1 MKIHIDTLNRTP
13 IYRQLVDK
21 IKHSVKNGSIK
32 PGEML
37 PSMNELAAKEGISR
51 ETVKKAYAILSKE
64 GVIVPKQGKGFFI
77 AEPNPDGRKKVLV
90 IFDKFSVY
98 KQVIFSAFEEVL
110 GSRAD
115 ITVLTHNQSLDL
127 LKYYLDSH
135 LDDFDWYVVS
145 PHFALDEQS
154 QKQAVKLLSRIPNRK
169 LIMLDRWISEY
180 PGNYGAVYQDFEND
194 VYDGLLS
201 GVNRPGS
208 SKDLSVIT
216 LPKSLYG
223 QCIHKGLE
231 RFAKDFGVHLKFMT
245 APPET
250 ISKGDT
256 FLVLNS
262 QLDWGLASLARRIG
276 EQGLEIGKDVFIIS
290 YNDFALNDV
299 VLGGLTTISTDF
311 AEMGRLA
318 AQMIITGKL
327 EKVHCPFRMNRRH
340 TF

>member
-1 MKIHIDTLNRTP
+1 MKIHVDTLNRTP

-21 IKHSVKNGSIK
+21 IKHSVRLGSIK
-32 PGEML
+32 PGELL

-64 GVIVPKQGKGFFI
+64 NVIVPKQGKGFYI

-98 KQVIFSAFEEVL
+98 KQVIFNALEEKL
-110 GSRAD
+110 GDKAD

-127 LKYYLDSH
+127 LSYYLDTH
-135 LDDFDWYVVS
+135 LDEFDWYVVS
-145 PHFALDEQS
+145 PHFALDE
-154 QKQAVKLLSRIPNRK
+154 KTQAQVLKLIKRIPNRK
-169 LIMLDRWISEY
+169 LIMLDRWLSDY
-180 PGNYGAVYQDFEND
+180 PGNYGAVYQDFDND
-194 VYDGLLS
+194 VYEGLRQ
-201 GVNRPGS
+201 GANRTGLNDNL
-208 SKDLSVIT
+208 KVIT

-223 QCIHKGLE
+223 SRIRIGIE
-231 RFAKDFGVHLKFMT
+231 RFAKDYGLNVSFMT
-245 APPET
+245 NTPDE
-250 ISKGDT
+250 ILKGDT

-262 QLDWGLASLARRIG
+262 QLDWGLADLARKVDEKKLI
-276 EQGLEIGKDVFIIS
+276 IGKDVFIIS

-318 AQMIITGKL
+318 ADMIITGKL
-327 EKVHCPFRMNRRH
+327 SKIHCPFSMNRRH